1 MRPLRAVAALLLAAV
16 MLTGCVKIDMDVT
29 VSKESDTV
37 TGSIIVA
44 LEKALLT
51 IGGESPD
58 KAFSKANMDTG
69 ALPPG
74 SRTEVYDDGKY
85 YGKRIIFD
93 KVSFADFNKS
103 SKESADAPKLV
114 HEGGKYT
121 FSMTVN
127 ATPATAS
134 LGAASAAV
142 ANALANVEMKF
153 AITFPGKVIEHDSH
167 AKTEGNT
174 ARWSLKLNES
184 YQLRAVAEE
193 PQNIPWLVISIA
205 GGLFCL
211 LLVVGAVIFA
221 IRMTRRP
228 RQAQE
233 ETVPLALG

>member
-16 MLTGCVKIDMDVT
+16 MLTGCVKIDMDIT

-51 IGGESPD
+51 LGGEAPE
-58 KAFSKANMDTG
+58 KAFSKANMDSG
-69 ALPPG
+69 AMPAG

-103 SKESADAPKLV
+103 SKESTDAPKLL
-114 HEGGKYT
+114 HDGGKYIFT
-121 FSMTVN
+121 MRV
-127 ATPATAS
+127 TPAPSSS
-134 LGAASAAV
+134 LGTANAAV
-142 ANALANVEMKF
+142 ANALASVEMKF
-153 AITFPGKVIEHDSH
+153 AITFPGKVIEQDSH
-167 AKTEGNT
+167 AKVEGNT

-193 PQNIPWLVISIA
+193 PQSIPWLVISVA
-205 GGLFCL
+205 SGLFCL